1 MDHRQFENDLQR
13 EDPLSPEMEQAWQY
27 VRSEFYT
34 AGMVQ
39 PPSGFVTR
47 FQARLAERRARENRR
62 QALLLLG
69 ISWLIASVLVVIFAL
84 QAWTALPTPTE
95 WLVHLVNSIASM
107 FTFMKALVAITTAL
121 ANTLPAVIP
130 GYIVAGVGSSL
141 GALFVLWALR
151 FRRTVLQQEF
161 DHENV

>member
-1 MDHRQFENDLQR
+1 MDHRQFENNLQR

-27 VRSEFYT
+27 VRSEFHA

-39 PPSGFVTR
+39 PPSGFVNR

-69 ISWLIASVLVVIFAL
+69 ISWLIASVLVVIFAF
-84 QAWTALPTPTE
+84 QAWASLPTPTE

-107 FTFMKALVAITTAL
+107 FTFMKVIVAITTAL
-121 ANTLPAVIP
+121 ANTLPAIIP
-130 GYIVAGVGSSL
+130 GYVLTGVGSSV